1 MKKKEKNKK
10 KNRRKDNNTYTKEN
24 EFYYPHENI
33 STLVSVILLVIV
45 LCLFIP
51 IMEMGE
57 KVSMNDLGHYIEINK
72 QHYYC
77 TEYTPTERIIYLLK
91 TCVWFTLF
99 FGAAYLPDF
108 FINKKKEKKHK
119 EEKTM
124 EPILKFRL
132 FYVAFV
138 ILPIFQIM
146 DFRENIKESG
156 FFTCLSQEFT
166 LIVLLGLI
174 MYLIERILIDLFL
187 SENSIALERKN

>member
-1 MKKKEKNKK
+1 MKKKAKNKNTNIK
-10 KNRRKDNNTYTKEN
+10 KG

-57 KVSMNDLGHYIEINK
+57 KVSINDLGHYIEINK

-91 TCVWFTLF
+91 TCIWFTLF

-138 ILPIFQIM
+138 ILPIFQTM

-187 SENSIALERKN
+187 SENSIALER